1 MTTVLGQNNYG
12 KSRVRLV
19 KVTRRP
25 DRHDIVD
32 LTVDVALEG
41 AFHAAHVA
49 GDNTGLLATDTM
61 RNTVYALAQGHDDVA
76 DLERFGIRLVEH
88 FLAAGPTVT
97 RARVRLAAHP
107 WSRLSAGD
115 GTPHEHAFQRGDG
128 GDRVGTVV
136 GDASGVSVE
145 AGIDGLVVL
154 KTTGSGWEGYRRD
167 QYTSL
172 AETDDRIMA
181 TEITAR
187 WTYGADLQDVDFTA
201 SWEAVRA
208 IVLESFGDH
217 YSPSV
222 QFTLHR
228 MGEAV
233 LEARPEVERISFS
246 LPNKHHLLYDLSRFG
261 LENDHE
267 IFHATEEPYG
277 LIEGTVERAPASVE
291 DAAASSENGVVEA
304 RARV

>member
-1 MTTVLGQNNYG
+1 MTTTVLGQNNYG

-19 KVTRRP
+19 KVARHP
-25 DRHDIVD
+25 DRHDISD

-41 AFHAAHVA
+41 DFAAAHVA

-61 RNTVYALAQGHDDVA
+61 RNTVYALAQGQPVDDI
-76 DLERFGIRLVEH
+76 ERFGMRLVER
-88 FLAAGPTVT
+88 FVSAGPTVR
-97 RARVRLAAHP
+97 RARIHLVSHP
-107 WSRLSAGD
+107 WQRLVDSGGA
-115 GTPHEHAFQRGDG
+115 PHEHAFQRGNG
-128 GDRVGTVV
+128 GDRVATVV
-136 GDASGVSVE
+136 GDGASFEVE

-154 KTTGSGWEGYRRD
+154 KTTGSGWEGYLRD
-167 QYTSL
+167 EYTSL

-187 WTYGADLQDVDFTA
+187 WTYRDTDTDFTA
-201 SWEAVRA
+201 AWHDVRDV
-208 IVLESFGDH
+208 ILESFGDH

-228 MGEAV
+228 MAEAV
-233 LEARPEVERISFS
+233 LEARPDVERIRFS

-267 IFHATEEPYG
+267 IFHATDEPYG
-277 LIEGTVERAPASVE
+277 LIEGTVERAPAEVAGE
-291 DAAASSENGVVEA
+291 QTGAAAAAAPAGA
-304 RARV
+304 